1 MRAFE
6 AALKAGL
13 EAGMETWVLNYLL
26 NSLWQVPLVF
36 CAALAAARLARPAG
50 PRMEHR
56 VWVGALMLEVF
67 LPLCHLRLNELGQRA
82 WGLVLWFHHGG
93 AADGQIRV
101 ILGAG
106 TAAGVALPRH
116 TAEMLAVIAA
126 AYLCG
131 LFYFAGRL
139 GWGVWTTETMRRLAT
154 PFKPAGD
161 AAIRMARFQRL
172 LGIGKGIVG
181 GEVRFASSPRISGP
195 ATVGVRRQT
204 LLLPPAFLDKLSADE
219 LDAVLAHEFAH
230 MRRWDFAKNL
240 LYGFVALPV
249 AYHPLLWLTRARLA
263 ETRELVCDAMAAEAV
278 GGREGYARSLLRLAR
293 MLSDRKA
300 PRILHAIGILDA
312 NIFERRVMHLTRR
325 SFEVKDGKRIA
336 IAAACVL
343 VALATCTSALALRM
357 DVAENSTQKPAPKSI
372 NVKSDSLTL
381 VTKVNPVY
389 PADAKKNKVSG
400 SVVLA
405 ATIGKDGAVEKLRIV
420 SGPSVLQ
427 KPSLDAVRQWRYQP
441 YLLNGNPIEVKTTIT
456 IVYSLSE

>member
-1 MRAFE
+1 M
-6 AALKAGL
+6 
-13 EAGMETWVLNYLL
+13 
-26 NSLWQVPLVF
+26 
-36 CAALAAARLARPAG
+36 
-50 PRMEHR
+50 
-56 VWVGALMLEVF
+56 
-67 LPLCHLRLNELGQRA
+67 NELGQHA
-82 WGLVLWFHHGG
+82 WGLVLWFRHGA
-93 AADGQIRV
+93 AADGQTRV
-101 ILGAG
+101 ILGTG
-106 TAAGVALPRH
+106 TAAGLPLPWH
-116 TAEMLAVIAA
+116 TAEALAAVAA

-131 LFYFAGRL
+131 LFYFAGCL

-154 PFKPAGD
+154 PIKLAGD

-172 LGIGKGIVG
+172 IGIGKGIGG
-181 GEVRFASSPRISGP
+181 GEVQFASSPRISGP

-278 GGREGYARSLLRLAR
+278 GGREIYARSLLRLAR
-293 MLSDRKA
+293 MLSDRRA

-325 SFEVKDGKRIA
+325 SFEVKSGKRIA

-357 DVAENSTQKPAPKSI
+357 DVAENSAQKPAPKSV

-389 PADAKKNKVSG
+389 PADAKKNKVTG
-400 SVVLA
+400 SVILA
-405 ATIGKDGAVEKLRIV
+405 ATIGKDGAVEKLRVV
-420 SGPSVLQ
+420 SGPSVLL
-427 KPSLDAVRQWRYQP
+427 KPSLDAVGQWRYQP

-456 IVYSLSE
+456 IVYSLAE